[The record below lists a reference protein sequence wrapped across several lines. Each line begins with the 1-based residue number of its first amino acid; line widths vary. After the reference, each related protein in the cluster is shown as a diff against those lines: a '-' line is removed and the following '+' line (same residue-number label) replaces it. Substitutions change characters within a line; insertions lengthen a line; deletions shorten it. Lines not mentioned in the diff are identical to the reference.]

1 MDDLMR
7 EFLAETAESL
17 AILDLELVK
26 FEQNPNDS
34 EILMNIFRVM
44 HTIKGTCGFLGLSR
58 LEHVAHAGEDVLGR
72 FRDGVLQVTPSSVTV
87 ILACIDRIRAILGAI
102 EERGDEGSGG
112 DDELIGQLRAIAEGR
127 PVAPPSTAAA
137 AVVSGEA
144 IEAAAAADAP
154 VISDEG
160 FPVAAELLW
169 ECEAAMQAGLPTA
182 AAEVSPPAAPATP
195 MAAEV
200 ATAAGH
206 DGAPP
211 PAMAAAAVDDHGG
224 ERKAPA
230 AQQSIRVNVEVLE
243 NLMTLVSEL
252 VLTRNNL
259 LQMVRSRH
267 DSEFADPL
275 QRLSLITTDLQE
287 GVMKTRMQP
296 VGNAW
301 AKLPRIIRDL
311 AVETGKSLDLQMF
324 GAETEVDRQVL
335 ELIKDPL
342 THMVRNSADHGI
354 EKPHERLAA
363 GKPETGVITLRA
375 YHQGGHII
383 IDVHDD
389 GRGLDTARIRR
400 KIVDNGLASESELD
414 AMGETEIHQFIF
426 RPGFSTAETVTSVS
440 GRGVGMDVVRTN
452 IERIGGSIELKSTAG
467 RGSGFTIKIPLTLA
481 IVSALIVAC
490 GGERFAIPQLG
501 VRELVHVSPQ
511 GENSVEIV
519 NNTPLLRLRDRLLP
533 LVMLHDLLRLDE
545 PADLAAKSYFVVV
558 TQVGAQSFGI
568 VVDQVFDTEEI
579 VVKPVARM
587 LRKIPFYSGNT
598 ILGDGRVIMILD
610 PNGIATTVG
619 QTTVAADGGADG
631 GGRHHE
637 SGTELILFDAGGS
650 RKAVPMALV
659 ARLESIDAA
668 AIEEVGGRRFV
679 QYRGQLMPLQDV
691 GCGFAGDEHGRC
703 AVLVF
708 AAGSRSVGLVV
719 DRIID
724 ILREPLH
731 ISFPPELPGSL
742 GTAIIGGKATDI
754 LDAAHYL
761 TQAFSDWFSSHD
773 GEADAAEDRPAVLV
787 IDHSAVSVNIL
798 APYLANAGL
807 GLATALDAAQAMQV
821 LASGRRIDAVLADVG
836 QPGGDGFAFA
846 DAIGADPLFASLPL
860 LAVALSPTAKLAER
874 ARAAGFRG
882 LAAKTEPATL
892 LQLLLPLIP
901 METTTLK
908 VAA

>member
-1 MDDLMR
+1 MDDLLR

-72 FRDGVLQVTPSSVTV
+72 FRDGVLKVTPSSVSV
-87 ILACIDRIRAILGAI
+87 ILACIDRIREILGAI
-102 EERGDEGSGG
+102 EAHGEEGGGG

-127 PVAPPSTAAA
+127 PVAAPSTAAV
-137 AVVSGEA
+137 AVAGGEA

-169 ECEAAMQAGLPTA
+169 ECEAAMQAALPTA
-182 AAEVSPPAAPATP
+182 PAEATAPAAASPPAAPATP
-195 MAAEV
+195 MAAET
-200 ATAAGH
+200 ATG
-206 DGAPP
+206 
-211 PAMAAAAVDDHGG
+211 DDHAGD
-224 ERKAPA
+224 RKAPA

-400 KIVDNGLASESELD
+400 KIVEKGLASESELD

-511 GENSVEIV
+511 GENTVEIV

-545 PADLAAKSYFVVV
+545 PADLATKSYFVVV

-619 QTTVAADGGADG
+619 QTTMAADGTADG
-631 GGRHHE
+631 TARHHE
-637 SGTELILFDAGGS
+637 TGTELILFDAGGS

-659 ARLESIDAA
+659 ARLESVDATV
-668 AIEEVGGRRFV
+668 IEEVGGRRFV

-773 GEADAAEDRPAVLV
+773 GETDTGEDRPAVLV

-798 APYLANAGL
+798 APHLASAGL

-836 QPGGDGFAFA
+836 PPAGNGFAFA
-846 DAIGADPLFASLPL
+846 DAIGADPLFASLPM
-860 LAVALSPTAKLAER
+860 LAIALSPTAKLEQR

-892 LQLLLPLIP
+892 LQLLLPLIAI
-901 METTTLK
+901 ETPTLK